1 MLHGGQ
7 VDIPSIESINNSVKG
22 WVELYLGR
30 KDTKAQDESDALKAL
45 MTALCKTSEYMREV
59 TESPDAKSYERDAQ
73 LSEIWRTASIKVR
86 PYKAELSERC
96 FFKGL
101 YWTNNNR
108 FTEEE
113 LVKRKLKLIDIE
125 KEISSAIKSI

>member
-1 MLHGGQ
+1 M
-7 VDIPSIESINNSVKG
+7 DIPSFESINNAAKS
-22 WVELYLGR
+22 WVELFLGR
-30 KDTKAQDESDALKAL
+30 KDAKTKDESDALKAL
-45 MTALCKTSEYMREV
+45 MTALYKTSEYMREV

-73 LSEIWRTASIKVR
+73 LSEIWQTASIKVR

-101 YWTNNNR
+101 YWANNNR